1 MSGPEGLLNID
12 KPAGI
17 TSHDV
22 VAQIRRV
29 TGVRRVG
36 HAGTLDPLATGV
48 LLVGVGRT
56 TRLIEYL
63 VGRSKTYEAR
73 LKLGQA
79 TNTYDTE
86 GEVTA
91 ERPFSHITTE
101 EIDNH
106 LAAFRG
112 QIEQQPP
119 MYSAIKKDGQPLYKL
134 ARQGI
139 EIEVPTRQVTI
150 YALELL
156 AYNAPFVD
164 LRVTCSAGTYIRSLA
179 QDLGQALGCGAHLT
193 GLRRTAIGDFGVETA
208 VSLPDLTPNNL
219 NDYLLPPDTAV
230 AHFPRLILSREE
242 SQQWQ
247 HGMSIVQQPDQPSN
261 SELVRTYDENGRF
274 LGISIAQAG
283 HWQPKKVLK

>member
-1 MSGPEGLLNID
+1 MTEGLLNID

-22 VAQIRRV
+22 VARVRRV

-36 HAGTLDPLATGV
+36 HAGTLDPIATGV

-63 VGRSKTYEAR
+63 VGQPKTYEAR
-73 LKLGQA
+73 LRLGQA

-91 ERPFSHITTE
+91 ERPFSHITSAAIET
-101 EIDNH
+101 H
-106 LAAFRG
+106 LAPLRG
-112 QIEQQPP
+112 QIEQRPP
-119 MYSAIKKDGQPLYKL
+119 VYSAIKKDGQPLYKL

-139 EIEVPTRQVTI
+139 EVDVPTRQVTI

-156 AYNAPFVD
+156 AHDAPLVD

-179 QDLGQALGCGAHLT
+179 HDLGQALGCGAHLT
-193 GLRRTAIGDFGVETA
+193 GLRRTAIGAFGVETA
-208 VSLPDLTPNNL
+208 VSLPDLTPDNL
-219 NDYLLPPDTAV
+219 NDYLQPPDTAV
-230 AHFPRLILSREE
+230 SHFPQLILSREE
-242 SQQWQ
+242 AQQWQ
-247 HGMSIVQQPDQPSN
+247 HGMSVSHRPDQPTD

-274 LGISIAQAG
+274 LGISTAQAD
-283 HWQPKKVLK
+283 HWQPKKVFK